1 MNKTNPKDYLDLL
14 QVFSIGI
21 VYGLISKYEITNWVD
36 EIIQKDDEPDSFLIE
51 LSLIDNLSNSAI
63 SAIINEYIG
72 EYNSN
77 ISHRVVFSIL
87 LSKLKTKQIS
97 LEKAVNVVEYL
108 CLNHNL
114 SNKEFNSLRFR
125 FSDEFYLAKDCSI
138 GTLPDIETRL
148 ADTLSFYKEFNL
160 DNYKDWNKINQ
171 RIKVH
176 TS

>member
-87 LSKLKTKQIS
+87 LSKLKNKQIKVIS
-97 LEKAVNVVEYL
+97 
-108 CLNHNL
+108 
-114 SNKEFNSLRFR
+114 
-125 FSDEFYLAKDCSI
+125 AK
-138 GTLPDIETRL
+138 
-148 ADTLSFYKEFNL
+148 
-160 DNYKDWNKINQ
+160 
-171 RIKVH
+171 
-176 TS
+176 